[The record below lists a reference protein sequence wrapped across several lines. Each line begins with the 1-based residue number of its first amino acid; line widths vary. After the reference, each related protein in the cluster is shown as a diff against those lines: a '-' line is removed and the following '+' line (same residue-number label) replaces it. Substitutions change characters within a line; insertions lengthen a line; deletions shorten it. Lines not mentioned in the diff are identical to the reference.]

1 MAASSISTQ
10 RRYDLDW
17 LRVLTILVVFIF
29 HSARFFDEWGWHV
42 KNFVVYE
49 GVTDMNDFLTSW
61 IMPIMF
67 VISSAS
73 IYFALGKGGAGK
85 FFKDKVLR
93 LVVPLVVGMFTHGM
107 WQVYL
112 ERVTKM
118 EFTGTF
124 WQFIPHYFTGIY
136 PFTGN
141 FSITGVH
148 LWYLLALFLFCL
160 IFYPL
165 FHWLKG
171 SGQGVLHRV
180 GDLLAIPG
188 GPYLLAIPTILLV
201 SILDPDGIGFRDTGG
216 WNLIPYISF
225 FLPGFILVS
234 HEKLQQ
240 RILKQRW
247 ISLVLGMVFG
257 LAYLYQENPAFG
269 SAEFILTSAL
279 FCLTAWSWIFA
290 FMGFA
295 MKRLTF
301 TNPFL
306 KYANEAVLPFYILH
320 QPVLLT
326 IGFYVVRMA
335 MPDWARYAVI
345 ASTSF
350 AAIMLIYELLV
361 RRINVLRFLF
371 GLRLLPKTAPAE
383 SRAPFAQLAK

>member
-29 HSARFFDEWGWHV
+29 HSGRFFDEWGWHV

-49 GVTDMNDFLTSW
+49 GVTDWSDFLLSW

-67 VISSAS
+67 VISGAS
-73 IYFALGKGGAGK
+73 IYYALNKGGVGK
-85 FFKDKVLR
+85 FLKDKVLR
-93 LVVPLVVGMFTHGM
+93 LLVPLVVGMFTHAI

-112 ERVTKM
+112 DRVTNLGYS
-118 EFTGTF
+118 GTF
-124 WQFIPHYFTGIY
+124 WQFLPHYFEGIF
-136 PFTGN
+136 PFGGN
-141 FSITGVH
+141 FAITAVH

-160 IFYPL
+160 IFLPL
-165 FHWLKG
+165 FRWLKG
-171 SGQGVLHRV
+171 SGQGALRRF
-180 GDLLAIPG
+180 GDLLAFPG
-188 GPYLLAIPTILLV
+188 GLYLLAIPTTILV
-201 SILDPDGIGFRDTGG
+201 SILDPDGIGFRDAGG
-216 WNLIPYISF
+216 WSLIVYIFF
-225 FLPGFILVS
+225 FLPGFVLVS
-234 HEKLQQ
+234 HEKVQQ
-240 RILKQRW
+240 RILRQRW
-247 ISLVLGMVFG
+247 ISLALAVAFS

-269 SAEFILTSAL
+269 SAEFVLKSAL

-290 FMGFA
+290 FMGLA

-326 IGFYVVRMA
+326 IGYYVVRMA
-335 MPDWARYAVI
+335 LPDWARYAVI

-350 AAIMLIYELLV
+350 VTILLIYELLV
-361 RRINVLRFLF
+361 RRINILRFLF
-371 GLRLLPKTAPAE
+371 GMRMQPKAAPAE
-383 SRAPFAQLAK
+383 ARTPVAQLAK